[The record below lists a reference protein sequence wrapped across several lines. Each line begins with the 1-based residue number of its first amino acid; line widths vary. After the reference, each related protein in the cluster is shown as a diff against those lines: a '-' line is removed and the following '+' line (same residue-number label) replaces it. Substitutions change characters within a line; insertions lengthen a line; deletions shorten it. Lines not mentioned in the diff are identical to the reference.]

1 MDLGSLSVNT
11 ECQSDF
17 FGHCIH
23 LFGSGRTLFQGTE
36 MLSEFF
42 TESDVIVPLDLYLTF
57 RCA

>member
-1 MDLGSLSVNT
+1 MNT

-42 TESDVIVPLDLYLTF
+42 TESDIIVPLDLYLTF